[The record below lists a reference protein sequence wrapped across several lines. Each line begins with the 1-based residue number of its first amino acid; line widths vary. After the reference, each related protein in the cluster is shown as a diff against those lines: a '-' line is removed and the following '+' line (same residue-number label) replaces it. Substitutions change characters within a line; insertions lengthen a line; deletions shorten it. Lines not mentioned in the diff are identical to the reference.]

1 MEEKNIQNLSENDQT
16 GSDSSMQQHDA
27 KAKYM
32 QTDFNAEIAVFAL
45 NYYLMENGFTPIN
58 MPVKRDQYCTMVADC
73 LKGKNQEVFY
83 NFLVRA
89 VYDKMEGTIDAC
101 IEYLKN
107 NQPAE

>member
-1 MEEKNIQNLSENDQT
+1 MRRVYRPEAGNNVVL
-16 GSDSSMQQHDA
+16 
-27 KAKYM
+27 KAMYIHNKLIDIYPFPE
-32 QTDFNAEIAVFAL
+32 FNGEIAVFAL

-58 MPVKRDQYCTMVADC
+58 MPVKREQYCAMVADC
-73 LKGKNQEVFY
+73 LKGQNQEVFY
-83 NFLVRA
+83 NFLMQA

>member
-1 MEEKNIQNLSENDQT
+1 MVL
-16 GSDSSMQQHDA
+16 
-27 KAKYM
+27 KAMYIHNKLIDIYPFPE
-32 QTDFNAEIAVFAL
+32 FNGEIAVFAL

-58 MPVKRDQYCTMVADC
+58 MPVKREQYCTMVADC
-73 LKGKNQEVFY
+73 LKGQNQEVFY
-83 NFLVRA
+83 NFLMQA